1 MLWIE
6 YGAYAGIL
14 GGALYLLLLFAFRDS
29 LAGRSRI
36 SWIVQ
41 LEMAVFMILLGLM
54 TWEARTGG
62 SSTYVGAV
70 GWIWLAVVIVTVL
83 IGFKWR

>member
-1 MLWIE
+1 MYWIK

-14 GGALYLLLLFAFRDS
+14 GGAVYLLLLFAFRDFF
-29 LAGRSRI
+29 AGGSRI

-54 TWEARTGG
+54 TWEAHNRGF
-62 SSTYVGAV
+62 STYLGAV
-70 GWIWLAVVIVTVL
+70 GGIWLVVIIATVL
-83 IGFKWR
+83 IGVMWR